1 MCTEEGIM
9 AIAVSL
15 LSWTD
20 QGIRNIKEFPQRR
33 KAFMDLCEKHG
44 VKIREQLMT
53 IGPHNML
60 LVVEGSEEALGTVMI
75 SLQKKGNARSLSMRA
90 MTPETFINSILEKV
104 E

>member
-1 MCTEEGIM
+1 M

-33 KAFMDLCEKHG
+33 KAFMELCERHG

-60 LVVEGSEEALGTVMI
+60 LVIEGSEEALGTVMI
-75 SLQKKGNARSLSMRA
+75 SLQKKGSARSLSMRA
-90 MTPETFINSILEKV
+90 MTPETFINILEKV
-104 E
+104 D